1 MRDVYKDEEI
11 GLANRFEQ
19 EAKANGPT
27 QREKDLARAL
37 DDMASKAYGYQKEA
51 KDLRYREAE
60 AQRKAATAYKQGF
73 DQATLNNVATIRHMN
88 YEISGLKGEVTKKE
102 KENKELREENEQLS
116 QVVNSVPELLQQ
128 MKEATNIIFSLREE
142 REYILEKANMFK
154 NDLIKE
160 RKDKEEIEELLNIAL
175 NEKEEMKNKLNDY
188 ERRFR
193 LIAGCADLD
202 RKLPGNKNK

>member
-11 GLANRFEQ
+11 GLANHFEQ

-27 QREKDLARAL
+27 QKEKDLARAL

-88 YEISGLKGEVTKKE
+88 YEITGLKGEVTKKE

-154 NDLIKE
+154 NNLIKE

>member
-37 DDMASKAYGYQKEA
+37 DDMANKAYGYQKEA

-60 AQRKAATAYKQGF
+60 AQRKAVTAYKQGF

-88 YEISGLKGEVTKKE
+88 YEITGLKGEVTKKE

-128 MKEATNIIFSLREE
+128 MKEATNIILSLREE

-175 NEKEEMKNKLNDY
+175 NEKEEMKIKLNDY

-202 RKLPGNKNK
+202 RKLPGQQK

>member
-11 GLANRFEQ
+11 GLANHFEQ

-88 YEISGLKGEVTKKE
+88 YEITGLKGEVTKK
-102 KENKELREENEQLS
+102 
-116 QVVNSVPELLQQ
+116 
-128 MKEATNIIFSLREE
+128 
-142 REYILEKANMFK
+142 
-154 NDLIKE
+154 
-160 RKDKEEIEELLNIAL
+160 RK
-175 NEKEEMKNKLNDY
+175 
-188 ERRFR
+188 
-193 LIAGCADLD
+193 
-202 RKLPGNKNK
+202 RK

>member
-11 GLANRFEQ
+11 GLANHFEQ

-88 YEISGLKGEVTKKE
+88 YEITGLKGEVTKKE

>member
-11 GLANRFEQ
+11 GLANHFEQ

-27 QREKDLARAL
+27 QKEKDLARAL

-88 YEISGLKGEVTKKE
+88 YEITGLKGEVTKKE
-102 KENKELREENEQLS
+102 KENKDLREENKQLT
-116 QVVNSVPELLQQ
+116 QVVNKVPELLQQ
-128 MKEATNIIFSLREE
+128 MNEATNKILSLREE
-142 REYILEKANMFK
+142 RDYLVEKTDLLNNA
-154 NDLIKE
+154 LIKE
-160 RKDKEEIEELLNIAL
+160 REDKKETEELLNIVL

>member
-11 GLANRFEQ
+11 GLANHFEQ

-175 NEKEEMKNKLNDY
+175 NEKEEMKNKLNDC

>member
-11 GLANRFEQ
+11 GLANHFEQ
-19 EAKANGPT
+19 KAKANGPT

-88 YEISGLKGEVTKKE
+88 YEITGLKGEVTKKE

-128 MKEATNIIFSLREE
+128 MKEATNIILSLREE

-154 NDLIKE
+154 NNLIKE

-202 RKLPGNKNK
+202 RKLPGNKK

>member
-11 GLANRFEQ
+11 GLANHFEQ

-160 RKDKEEIEELLNIAL
+160 RKDREEIEELLNIAL

>member
-11 GLANRFEQ
+11 GLANHFEQ

-73 DQATLNNVATIRHMN
+73 DQATLNNVATICHMN
-88 YEISGLKGEVTKKE
+88 YEITGLKGEVTKKE

>member
-11 GLANRFEQ
+11 GLANLFEQ

-37 DDMASKAYGYQKEA
+37 DDMANKAYGYQKEA

-88 YEISGLKGEVTKKE
+88 YEITGLKGEVTKKE
-102 KENKELREENEQLS
+102 KENKELREENEQLI

-128 MKEATNIIFSLREE
+128 MKEATNIILSLREE

-154 NDLIKE
+154 NDLMRE

-175 NEKEEMKNKLNDY
+175 NEKEEMKIKLNDY

-202 RKLPGNKNK
+202 RKLPGNKK

>member
-1 MRDVYKDEEI
+1 
-11 GLANRFEQ
+11 
-19 EAKANGPT
+19 
-27 QREKDLARAL
+27 
-37 DDMASKAYGYQKEA
+37 
-51 KDLRYREAE
+51 
-60 AQRKAATAYKQGF
+60 
-73 DQATLNNVATIRHMN
+73 
-88 YEISGLKGEVTKKE
+88 
-102 KENKELREENEQLS
+102 
-116 QVVNSVPELLQQ
+116 

-160 RKDKEEIEELLNIAL
+160 RKDREEIEELLNIAL

>member
-27 QREKDLARAL
+27 QKEKDLARAL

-160 RKDKEEIEELLNIAL
+160 RKDKEETEELLNITL

>member
-11 GLANRFEQ
+11 DLANHFEQ

-88 YEISGLKGEVTKKE
+88 YEITGLKGEVTKKE

-128 MKEATNIIFSLREE
+128 MKEATNIILSLREE

-202 RKLPGNKNK
+202 RKLPGNKK

>member
-11 GLANRFEQ
+11 GLANHFEQ

-88 YEISGLKGEVTKKE
+88 YEITGLKGEVTKKE

-128 MKEATNIIFSLREE
+128 MKEATNIILSLREE

-154 NDLIKE
+154 NNLIKE
-160 RKDKEEIEELLNIAL
+160 RKDREEIEELLNIAL